1 MKSKVDMRLYHF
13 CNQSAHGSLQSKGYL
28 AGDGRLATRWLR
40 DLDTRPYHWMAEQ
53 MQKRFPPIP
62 ARAGAFP
69 VWAWHTHDGKQVADL
84 RKREFGLKG
93 ERTVRL
99 TLTVPPELVLLSDEE
114 DWYCVLNGWFVTDT
128 EAESDLWD
136 EREKLWPQ
144 EQFQIA
150 MRESWEKIFDLN
162 RLQNPNCG
170 RSARPHY
177 VQACFW
183 LLEANMVVDERWFIP
198 R

>member
-1 MKSKVDMRLYHF
+1 MRLYHF
-13 CNQSAHGSLQSKGYL
+13 CNQSAYEALQRRGYL
-28 AGDGRLATRWLR
+28 IGDGRRADRHLR
-40 DLDTRPYHWMAEQ
+40 DSNSRPYHWMAEQ
-53 MQKRFPPIP
+53 MRKRLPPKP

-69 VWAWHTHDGKQVADL
+69 VWAWHTHDGKPVADL
-84 RKREFGLKG
+84 RKRGFGLKG

-99 TLTVPPELVLLSDEE
+99 ALEVPSDLVLLSDEE
-114 DWYCVLNGWFVTDT
+114 DWYCVLNGWFVTAT

-136 EREKLWPQ
+136 EREKIWPQ
-144 EQFQIA
+144 EQFQAA

-162 RLQNPNCG
+162 RPQDPNWG
-170 RSARPHY
+170 RPGPPRY

-183 LLEANMVVDERWFIP
+183 LLAASMVVDERWFIP